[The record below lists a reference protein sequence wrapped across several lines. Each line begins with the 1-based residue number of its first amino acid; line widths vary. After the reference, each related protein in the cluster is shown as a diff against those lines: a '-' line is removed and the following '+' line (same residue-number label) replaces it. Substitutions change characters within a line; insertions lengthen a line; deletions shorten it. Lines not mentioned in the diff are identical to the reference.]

1 MHMKVYNRIRAVP
14 SVTNVVRAYVF
25 VLLFVCLF
33 VVVFK
38 HSSLSCPF
46 SALIEKKGATSA
58 LCYSQ
63 LH

>member
-1 MHMKVYNRIRAVP
+1 MQLQMKAYGRLRAIP
-14 SVTNVVRAYVF
+14 SVTNVVHVYIF
-25 VLLFVCLF
+25 VLLF
-33 VVVFK
+33 VFK

-46 SALIEKKGATSA
+46 SALIVEKEMRATSA